1 MAENVTLTAAVR
13 SNLLSLQNT
22 TDLINRTQG
31 RLATGLK
38 VASPID
44 DPVAY
49 FQAKGLNDRASDFT
63 QKKQGIDQGIS
74 TLTAATDAI
83 DGIESLVS
91 QLKGLVLNAKAATTS
106 TEIDNIIT
114 QFNDLRNQIGFLAND
129 AQYQGLNLVNGTGQ
143 TLKVDFSN
151 NTGSVLN
158 VNSVDVTVGANGLRV
173 GNLVSQD
180 SNVNFN
186 WRSQSTTTL
195 DLDNATAGTTITVT
209 VGGASAQA
217 FSAGATHTFTYGGQ
231 TLTLSIT
238 TDEATNGISSTGS
251 GYSVGTVLT
260 LNVGDG
266 ATAAVYMATTEA
278 NVTFTE
284 VTGRTVAAVNT
295 TSAMNGLITDLDSA
309 LTTLRSRAQVL
320 GSNIALL
327 QTRLDFTDA
336 YVNTLTAGAGKLNLA
351 DLNEEGAN
359 LLALQT
365 RQQLGIQALSF
376 AGQAEQGI
384 LGLFR

>member
-1 MAENVTLTAAVR
+1 MAENVTLSSAVR

-22 TDLINRTQG
+22 TDLINRTQS
-31 RLATGLK
+31 RLASGLK
-38 VASPID
+38 VGSPID

-49 FQAKGLNDRASDFT
+49 FQAKSLNDRASDFT
-63 QKKQGIDQGIS
+63 SKMEGIDQGIS
-74 TLTAATDAI
+74 TLTAATDAVG
-83 DGIESLVS
+83 GIESLVQ

-106 TEIDNIIT
+106 TEITNIIT
-114 QFNDLRNQIGFLAND
+114 QFNDLRNQIGFLASD
-129 AQYQGLNLVNGTGQ
+129 AQYQGLNLVNGTGT

-158 VNSVDVTVGANGLRV
+158 VKSVDVTVGGQGL
-173 GNLVSQD
+173 GIGELVTAGD
-180 SNVNFN
+180 VNFN
-186 WRSQSTTTL
+186 WKSQGLSTMS
-195 DLDNATAGTTITVT
+195 ASAGTTDKITVT

-217 FSAGATHTFTYGGQ
+217 WSVGTFTFSYGGQ
-231 TLTLSIT
+231 TM
-238 TDEATNGISSTGS
+238 
-251 GYSVGTVLT
+251 T
-260 LNVGDG
+260 LNVGSSATGGWSSGG
-266 ATAAVYMATTEA
+266 ASQAVGTV
-278 NVTFTE
+278 VTLSIGSS
-284 VTGRTVAAVNT
+284 VTGSAGNAVTMVTTNT
-295 TSAMNGLITDLDSA
+295 TIAEITGRSVAQVNATSGMNNLVTDLDSA

-336 YVNTLTAGAGKLNLA
+336 YVNTLAAGAGKLNLA